1 MAWRYHL
8 QTQRDIVEAS
18 RAATNALERLRSAVS
33 ANQAGLEELRW
44 NRGATEQVIQVLL
57 RQRYRELAN
66 RGTPSL
72 PEFAEVEFRCNSQN
86 SEDGILVYIFSL
98 IGMTNRVVLEICAG
112 DGTECNAA
120 NLILNH
126 GFRGLLFDGNA
137 ELIERGRAFYA
148 AHPNTR
154 ISPPKLVATW
164 ITAETINDQIAGQGF
179 AGDIDLLSLDIDG
192 NDYWVWKALTVV
204 RPRVVVLEFNAS
216 CGPEVAATM
225 SYNPD
230 YRWEYDGSPNRFGAS
245 LSAFVK
251 LGSAKGY
258 RLIGIQQLGFNAF
271 FVREDIGADL
281 LPEVTAAQLYAW
293 SAAIDWSAAS
303 RSIMS
308 GPEPWELV

>member
-18 RAATNALERLRSAVS
+18 RAAASALEGLRSAMS
-33 ANQAGLEELRW
+33 ANHAALEGLRSTT
-44 NRGATEQVIQVLL
+44 GATEQLIQVLP
-57 RQRYRELAN
+57 RQRYRDLAN
-66 RGTPSL
+66 RGASL
-72 PEFAEVEFRCNSQN
+72 PNFADVEFRCNSQN
-86 SEDGILVYIFSL
+86 GEDGILLYIFSL
-98 IGMTNRVVLEICAG
+98 IGTTNRMVLEICAG

-154 ISPPKLVATW
+154 ISPPQLVAAW
-164 ITAETINDQIAGQGF
+164 ITAETINDQVAVHGF

-230 YRWEYDGSPNRFGAS
+230 YRSEYDGALNRFGAS
-245 LSAFVK
+245 LSAFIK
-251 LGSAKGY
+251 LGRAKGY
-258 RLIGIQQLGFNAF
+258 RLIGAQQLGFNAF
-271 FVREDIGADL
+271 FVREDIGAHL

-293 SAAIDWSAAS
+293 SASNDWSAATH
-303 RSIMS
+303 SIMS